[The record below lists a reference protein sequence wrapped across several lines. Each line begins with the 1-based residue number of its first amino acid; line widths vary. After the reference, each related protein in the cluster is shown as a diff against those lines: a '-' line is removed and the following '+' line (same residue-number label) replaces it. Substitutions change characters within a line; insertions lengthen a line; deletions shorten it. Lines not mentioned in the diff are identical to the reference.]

1 MYIFVLSRVRSK
13 YIIPKPGRDAEALV
27 VGFEVVRHV
36 MSAQFHE
43 ILALEAEMM
52 QGVVG
57 HVVDHVAK
65 HETCKDSIDII
76 WKFEQAANNAQ
87 EQRVEDRCKW
97 NADHGRHHQPG
108 LLPRL
113 GMVHAVHQEQHAL
126 HSLVCP
132 GGTP

>member
-1 MYIFVLSRVRSK
+1 MTGQLSVSCLFKFPQGVDTLLMYIFVLSRVRSK

-57 HVVDHVAK
+57 HVVDHIPK
-65 HETCKDSIDII
+65 HKTGKNSIHVV
-76 WKFEQAANNAQ
+76 WQLK
-87 EQRVEDRCKW
+87 
-97 NADHGRHHQPG
+97 
-108 LLPRL
+108 
-113 GMVHAVHQEQHAL
+113 
-126 HSLVCP
+126 
-132 GGTP
+132 